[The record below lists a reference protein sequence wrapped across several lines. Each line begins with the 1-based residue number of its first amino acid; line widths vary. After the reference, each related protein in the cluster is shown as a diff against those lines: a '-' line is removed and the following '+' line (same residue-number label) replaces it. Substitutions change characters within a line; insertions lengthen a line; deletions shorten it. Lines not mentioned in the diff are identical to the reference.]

1 MEIYKAIMT
10 RRSTRQ
16 FTEEAVS
23 QQQSHLLLQAA
34 MQAPSARNTQPWHFV
49 VIDEREI
56 MKQIAGFH
64 PYAAMLVHA
73 PLAFTV
79 CGDLTI
85 EQSVDYLAL
94 NCAAATENILL
105 AAHGLNLGAVWLG
118 IYPRTER
125 MTKLSQLL
133 KLPQSIV
140 PISLIAIGHPAE
152 KKMTENR
159 YRDDRIHKNIW

>member
-10 RRSTRQ
+10 RRSIRQ
-16 FTEEAVS
+16 FTEDAVS
-23 QQQSHLLLQAA
+23 QQLSHQLLQAA

-49 VIDEREI
+49 VIDEHEI

-73 PLAFTV
+73 PLAITV

-105 AAHGLNLGAVWLG
+105 AAHGLNLGAVSDFFLAHPNIG
-118 IYPRTER
+118 GA
-125 MTKLSQLL
+125 
-133 KLPQSIV
+133 QSYHNAAGMILRG
-140 PISLIAIGHPAE
+140 PGAE
-152 KKMTENR
+152 DDQATYKK
-159 YRDDRIHKNIW
+159 DDPYL